1 VPGTAAPLPFAS
13 TANATGAQPMNAWA
27 ASSATAPP
35 VVSTQAP
42 TGIAPHAGLDR
53 NRMIGLALALSGL
66 FVLAVILALATRT
79 TGPTSPTTGAS
90 ITPPDPRPLDQ
101 RMFAYQQQPDVAQAI
116 ARMYAGDT
124 NAAVAPLQARLRT
137 NPQDGLAAYF
147 LGTVYRAGRRLGP
160 AMEQFATALRVEPA
174 LAEDSTLA
182 TAAVE
187 ALADPSA
194 ARAAEALFRGPL
206 SQSHTAARAVAD
218 EAIHGS
224 SSAARAGAL
233 DIADSMQPLLTPLDR
248 ARIRLRIAR
257 NCDELRAALGGL
269 ESMGEGTPRDE
280 AEAVR
285 EGACDMLRMGHRCDE
300 CREGHGRRH

>member
-1 VPGTAAPLPFAS
+1 L
-13 TANATGAQPMNAWA
+13 
-27 ASSATAPP
+27 
-35 VVSTQAP
+35 
-42 TGIAPHAGLDR
+42 
-53 NRMIGLALALSGL
+53 IGLALALTGL
-66 FVLAVILALATRT
+66 LVLAIILALATRT

-90 ITPPDPRPLDQ
+90 IAPPDPRPLDQ

-124 NAAVAPLQARLRT
+124 NAAIAPLQARARA
-137 NPQDGLAAYF
+137 NPRDGLAPYF
-147 LGTVYRAGRRLGP
+147 LGTVYRAGHRLGP
-160 AMEQFATALRVEPA
+160 AMEQFATALRLEPA

-187 ALADPSA
+187 ALADSGA
-194 ARAAEALFRGPL
+194 ARAAEALFHGPL

-224 SSAARAGAL
+224 SPAARASAL
-233 DIADSMQPLLTPLDR
+233 DIADSMQSLLTPLDR

-280 AEAVR
+280 AAAVR
-285 EGACDMLRMGHRCDE
+285 EGACDMLRMGNR
-300 CREGHGRRH
+300 RESCLDAHRRH